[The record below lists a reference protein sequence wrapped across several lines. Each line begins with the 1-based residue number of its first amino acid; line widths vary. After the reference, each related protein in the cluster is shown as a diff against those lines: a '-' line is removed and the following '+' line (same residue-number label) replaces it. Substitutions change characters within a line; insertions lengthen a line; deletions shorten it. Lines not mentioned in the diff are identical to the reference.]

1 MLLRTSIFAAVAVLL
16 ATQIPA
22 LIERMDQPAQQQ
34 PAAKAPSP
42 APTSSPSATP
52 APQAASL
59 TPGTMVLNADGRGH
73 FIGSF
78 RLNGKSVNGLV
89 DTGASMVAINE
100 RTARMLGYGAN
111 SLDFRYRMQTANG
124 QTEAAHIVLDRV
136 EIGNVRVRDVDA
148 MVLRDEAL
156 ADTLVGMSF
165 LTKLKSYQ
173 VKGGSLTLAN

>member
-1 MLLRTSIFAAVAVLL
+1 MLLRTSIFAAVVVLM

-22 LIERMDQPAQQQ
+22 LIERTDHPAQQE
-34 PAAKAPSP
+34 PALQRPSP
-42 APTSSPSATP
+42 AASTTP
-52 APQAASL
+52 APQPAAL

-78 RLNGKSVNGLV
+78 KLNGKPVTGLV
-89 DTGASMVAINE
+89 DTGASVVALNE
-100 RTARMLGYGAN
+100 RTARMLGYSAN
-111 SLDFRYRMQTANG
+111 SLDFRYPMQTANG
-124 QTEAAHIVLDRV
+124 QTQAAHIVLDRV

-156 ADTLVGMSF
+156 SDTLVGMSF

>member
-1 MLLRTSIFAAVAVLL
+1 MLLRTAMFAAVAVVV

-22 LIERMDQPAQQQ
+22 LLEHTGPAQQEPVVQ
-34 PAAKAPSP
+34 APAAKSP
-42 APTSSPSATP
+42 AAA

-59 TPGTMVLNADGRGH
+59 SPGTMVLNADGRGH
-73 FIGSF
+73 FIGTF
-78 RLNGKSVNGLV
+78 RLNGKSVTGLV
-89 DTGASMVAINE
+89 DTGASVVAINE

-111 SLDFRYRMQTANG
+111 SLDFRYPMQTANG
-124 QTEAAHIVLDRV
+124 QTLAAHVVLDRV
-136 EIGNVRVRDVDA
+136 EIGNVLVRDVDA

-156 ADTLVGMSF
+156 STTLVGMSF

>member
-1 MLLRTSIFAAVAVLL
+1 MLIRTAMFAAVAVVV

-22 LIERMDQPAQQQ
+22 LLEHTGPAQQEPVVQ
-34 PAAKAPSP
+34 APAAKSQV
-42 APTSSPSATP
+42 ATT
-52 APQAASL
+52 PQAASL

-73 FIGSF
+73 FIGTF
-78 RLNGKSVNGLV
+78 KLNGKSVTGLV
-89 DTGASMVAINE
+89 DTGASVVAINE

-111 SLDFRYRMQTANG
+111 SLDFRYPMQTANG
-124 QTEAAHIVLDRV
+124 QTLAAHVVLDRV

-156 ADTLVGMSF
+156 STTLVGMSF

>member
-1 MLLRTSIFAAVAVLL
+1 MLIRTAMFAAVAIVV

-22 LIERMDQPAQQQ
+22 LLERTGPAQQEPVVQ
-34 PAAKAPSP
+34 AP
-42 APTSSPSATP
+42 APKSPVAAT
-52 APQAASL
+52 PQAASL

-73 FIGSF
+73 FIGTF
-78 RLNGKSVNGLV
+78 RLNGKSVTGLV
-89 DTGASMVAINE
+89 DTGASVVAINE
-100 RTARMLGYGAN
+100 RTARTLGYGAN
-111 SLDFRYRMQTANG
+111 SLDFRYPMQTANG
-124 QTEAAHIVLDRV
+124 QTLAAHVVLDRV

-156 ADTLVGMSF
+156 STTLVGMSF